1 MKTERMV
8 LLVTPAEKARIN
20 AEAAKLGVSGS
31 EYIRKLIGLLD
42 AEDVKEL
49 EELGAL
55 MPVFAAAIDSMQAT
69 LARTADSLEE
79 AQREW
84 AYQGSE
90 EYRAKVRDEVLADP
104 TIDWDAMADL
114 FWGGRIEQEQA
125 A

>member
-8 LLVTPAEKARIN
+8 LLVTPEEKARI
-20 AEAAKLGVSGS
+20 ASEAATLGVSGS

-55 MPVFAAAIDSMQAT
+55 MPVFAAAIDNMQTT

-84 AYQGSE
+84 AYQDSD
-90 EYRAKVRDEVLADP
+90 EYRAQVRQELLIDP

-114 FWGGRIEQEQA
+114 FWGGRIEREQA